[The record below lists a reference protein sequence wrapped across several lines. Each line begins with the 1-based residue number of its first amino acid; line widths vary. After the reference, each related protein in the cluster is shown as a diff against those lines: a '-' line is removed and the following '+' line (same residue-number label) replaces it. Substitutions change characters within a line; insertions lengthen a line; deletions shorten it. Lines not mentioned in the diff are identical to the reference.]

1 MADAADVGAWQVL
14 PFHSEVLAVHAALLP
29 SGDVLFAAGSGNSLT
44 RFQSPDFGDVA
55 KKIWVSVVWDP
66 AISPPPGHDTNFFHP
81 ATPHDG
87 AGNVLDFFCGGETF
101 VPGGGLLSAGG
112 TLVFAHPGA
121 GFAGR
126 PDTVVFDPA
135 TEQWVRRRPMQH
147 GRWYPSLIN
156 LGDGRV
162 LVTAGLS
169 ETGRRNT
176 SIETFFPGSDSWQ
189 VSKTPASFGGLPL
202 YAHLYLLADGSVCYA
217 GGHMDDGPADALRLD
232 LTRDPVVVAPLP
244 GLSQVN
250 ARDQCASVLLP
261 PAQAQR
267 VMIMGGAPGRGDA
280 VKNVDIVDFSLPHPA
295 YRPAASL
302 AKGRKHLNATLLP
315 DRTVLV
321 TGGSGRNEAAPLA
334 TNEAE
339 VYDPEADT
347 WRTLATASVT
357 RMYHS
362 VALLL
367 PDGRVVTAG
376 GNPKQGTHVRWDN
389 DPNEEMR
396 LEIYSPPY
404 LFKGPR
410 PVISAVRT
418 EWRYG
423 QTVNISSPDAGHVQ
437 WVSLIRPGST
447 THSFNT
453 SQRLVDLPIAAQAAG
468 SVQVTV
474 PAEPNLAPPGWY
486 MLFLTGNNTVPS
498 VARWVHLAGAPDT
511 ALPGSP
517 YNHAILGT
525 PALAGYWPLAEARGT
540 VAYDVFGANHGSYIG
555 DPALGAPGAKPTAT
569 AVALNGRDQYVL
581 LPRLI
586 TDDFSLELW
595 FSSRGGTGT
604 NVTQW
609 WQAAGL
615 LDGEVPGTVDDFG
628 TSLDASGQV
637 WVGTGHPDT
646 SIHSHA
652 GLADGK
658 WHHVVFTRKES
669 TGALTLFIDG
679 VQVSAGRGGTQRLT
693 SAPGLRAGV
702 LQSGRN
708 FLAGSVA
715 DLAVYN
721 SALPPAT
728 VTAHFHARP

>member
-1 MADAADVGAWQVL
+1 
-14 PFHSEVLAVHAALLP
+14 
-29 SGDVLFAAGSGNSLT
+29 
-44 RFQSPDFGDVA
+44 
-55 KKIWVSVVWDP
+55 
-66 AISPPPGHDTNFFHP
+66 
-81 ATPHDG
+81 
-87 AGNVLDFFCGGETF
+87 
-101 VPGGGLLSAGG
+101 
-112 TLVFAHPGA
+112 
-121 GFAGR
+121 
-126 PDTVVFDPA
+126 
-135 TEQWVRRRPMQH
+135 
-147 GRWYPSLIN
+147 
-156 LGDGRV
+156 
-162 LVTAGLS
+162 
-169 ETGRRNT
+169 
-176 SIETFFPGSDSWQ
+176 
-189 VSKTPASFGGLPL
+189 
-202 YAHLYLLADGSVCYA
+202 
-217 GGHMDDGPADALRLD
+217 
-232 LTRDPVVVAPLP
+232 
-244 GLSQVN
+244 
-250 ARDQCASVLLP
+250 
-261 PAQAQR
+261 
-267 VMIMGGAPGRGDA
+267 
-280 VKNVDIVDFSLPHPA
+280 
-295 YRPAASL
+295 
-302 AKGRKHLNATLLP
+302 
-315 DRTVLV
+315 
-321 TGGSGRNEAAPLA
+321 
-334 TNEAE
+334 
-339 VYDPEADT
+339 
-347 WRTLATASVT
+347 
-357 RMYHS
+357 
-362 VALLL
+362 
-367 PDGRVVTAG
+367 
-376 GNPKQGTHVRWDN
+376 
-389 DPNEEMR
+389 MR

-525 PALAGYWPLAEARGT
+525 PALAGYWPLGEAEGT

-555 DPALGAPGAKPTAT
+555 HPALGAPGAKPTAT
-569 AVALNGRDQYVL
+569 VVALNGRDQYVL

-586 TDDFSLELW
+586 TGDFSLELW

-615 LDGEVPGTVDDFG
+615 LDGEAPGSVDDFG
-628 TSLDASGQV
+628 ISLDASGQV
-637 WVGTGHPDT
+637 WAGTGHPDT

-721 SALPPAT
+721 SVLSPAT